1 MIDTNNDNLSK
12 RTRSKKSDVNQSD
25 EPLDYQSQTS
35 NKKKRVTIKDLAT
48 EYLDE
53 NDSEVDEM

>member
-53 NDSEVDEM
+53 DDSEVDKM

>member
-53 NDSEVDEM
+53 DDSEVDEM

>member
-1 MIDTNNDNLSK
+1 VIDTNNDNLSK
-12 RTRSKKSDVNQSD
+12 RTRSKKPDVNQND

-53 NDSEVDEM
+53 DDSEVDEM

>member
-1 MIDTNNDNLSK
+1 VIDTNNDNLSK

-48 EYLDE
+48 EYLNED
-53 NDSEVDEM
+53 DSEVDEM

>member
-1 MIDTNNDNLSK
+1 VIDTNNDNLSK

-53 NDSEVDEM
+53 DDSEVDEM

>member
-12 RTRSKKSDVNQSD
+12 RTRSKKPDVNQND

-35 NKKKRVTIKDLAT
+35 NKKKVTIKDLAT

-53 NDSEVDEM
+53 DDSEVDEM

>member
-12 RTRSKKSDVNQSD
+12 RTRSKKPDVNQND

-53 NDSEVDEM
+53 DDSEVDEM

>member
-1 MIDTNNDNLSK
+1 VIDTNNDNLSK
-12 RTRSKKSDVNQSD
+12 RTRNKKSDVNQSD

-53 NDSEVDEM
+53 DDSEVDEM